1 MKYGYW
7 CIFIGWMENVI
18 LFFIVGQFLYGLEI
32 VDLVIQNVIFVNVR
46 FKFKKKSNIGIL
58 YIKYMKYIVYISILF
73 MENIFLKVEIS
84 F

>member
-1 MKYGYW
+1 
-7 CIFIGWMENVI
+7 MENVI

-32 VDLVIQNVIFVNVR
+32 VDLVIQNVIFVNVK
-46 FKFKKKSNIGIL
+46 FKFNKKSNIGIL

-84 F
+84 FLENL